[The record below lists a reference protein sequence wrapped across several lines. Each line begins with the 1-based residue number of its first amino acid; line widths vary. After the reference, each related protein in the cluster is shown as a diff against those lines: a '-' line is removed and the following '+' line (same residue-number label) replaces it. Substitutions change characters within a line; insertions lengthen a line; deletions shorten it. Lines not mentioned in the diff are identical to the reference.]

1 MPFKPVLFK
10 GQLHFSV
17 NHFLLIIEDD
27 VLANIWD
34 SLELRVIF
42 GFDLKLGTWAKE
54 VQGHILLV
62 NLDHLSH
69 NNFR

>member
-42 GFDLKLGTWAKE
+42 GFDLKLVLGQKKYK
-54 VQGHILLV
+54 GI
-62 NLDHLSH
+62 
-69 NNFR
+69 FY